1 VVVEDITSKLL
12 LLFNLY
18 ALLEA
23 IGFLL
28 YNFGITIA
36 EINPDKYTQIT
47 IADIS
52 PGVISYV
59 NTLSEEL
66 VEYDEIVVVDCGSGK
81 YTTLFNPN
89 PD

>member
-1 VVVEDITSKLL
+1 VI
-12 LLFNLY
+12 
-18 ALLEA
+18 EA
-23 IGFLL
+23 NGFLL

-52 PGVISYV
+52 PGVTLYA

-66 VEYDEIVVVDCGSGK
+66 VEYDELVVVVACGSGR

-89 PD
+89 PV